1 MFSRRPRRTNV
12 PRLKPR
18 RESVAQ
24 VDRVDLAELTPE
36 LLPYLGQ
43 AAYVQLALFET
54 LSRAVNVAPT
64 AASKVAVSRV
74 AALALAKHHGLA
86 AEIKRLGHEPGPAM
100 APFAARIDEYARV
113 TLGADW
119 YEMLVT
125 AYLTAG
131 LLGDF
136 QRQLASGLNADARAR
151 IIPLL
156 SGDDGHAL
164 LIDELRS
171 AIDANPRLAS
181 RLGMWGIHRAHL
193 RTHASDGCSWP
204 DRLRVPFVGGWR
216 GALRA
221 ISNTRSGFQRS
232 GFQPSGF
239 QRIGRATARPVRVG
253 RSVRGSRDGRG
264 TD

>member
-1 MFSRRPRRTNV
+1 MVSLFSQRPRRTDV

-36 LLPYLGQ
+36 LLPYLSQ

-54 LSRAVNVAPT
+54 LSHAVGVAPT

-86 AEIKRLGHEPGPAM
+86 AEIKGLGHEPGPAM
-100 APFAARIDEYARV
+100 APFAARIDEYARM

-136 QRQLASGLNADARAR
+136 QLQLATGLSADARTR

-164 LIDELRS
+164 LVDELRS

-181 RLGMWGIHRAHL
+181 RLALWGRRLVGDTLLIARSSLANVGHSRRDEARLEPAFTELIAAHT
-193 RTHASDGCSWP
+193 RRMD
-204 DRLRVPFVGGWR
+204 
-216 GALRA
+216 AL
-221 ISNTRSGFQRS
+221 GL
-232 GFQPSGF
+232 
-239 QRIGRATARPVRVG
+239 TA
-253 RSVRGSRDGRG
+253 
-264 TD
+264 

>member
-1 MFSRRPRRTNV
+1 MPVAFLFPRRPRRTNV

-54 LSRAVNVAPT
+54 LGHAVSVAPT

-74 AALALAKHHGLA
+74 AALSLAKHHGLA
-86 AEIKRLGHEPGPAM
+86 AEIKRLGHEPGPTM
-100 APFAARIDEYARV
+100 APFAARIDEYARI

-125 AYLTAG
+125 AYLTSG

-136 QRQLASGLNADARAR
+136 QRQLASGLQADARAR

-156 SGDDGHAL
+156 SSDDGHAL

-181 RLGMWGIHRAHL
+181 RLAMWGRRLVGDTLLIARSSLANVGHSRRDEARLEPVFTELIAAHT
-193 RTHASDGCSWP
+193 RRMD
-204 DRLRVPFVGGWR
+204 
-216 GALRA
+216 AL
-221 ISNTRSGFQRS
+221 GL
-232 GFQPSGF
+232 
-239 QRIGRATARPVRVG
+239 TA
-253 RSVRGSRDGRG
+253 
-264 TD
+264 

>member
-1 MFSRRPRRTNV
+1 MPVVSLFPRRPRRTDV

-18 RESVAQ
+18 RESVVQ

-54 LSRAVNVAPT
+54 LSHAVSVAPT

-100 APFAARIDEYARV
+100 APFAARIDEYART

-125 AYLTAG
+125 AYLTGG

-136 QRQLASGLNADARAR
+136 QLQLAAGLPGEAKAR
-151 IIPLL
+151 IVPLL
-156 SGDDGHAL
+156 SSDDGHAL
-164 LIDELRS
+164 LIDELRA

-181 RLGMWGIHRAHL
+181 RLAMWGR
-193 RTHASDGCSWP
+193 
-204 DRLRVPFVGGWR
+204 RLVGDTLLIARSSLANVGHTR
-216 GALRA
+216 RDEARLEPVFTELISSHTRRMDAL
-221 ISNTRSGFQRS
+221 GL
-232 GFQPSGF
+232 
-239 QRIGRATARPVRVG
+239 TA
-253 RSVRGSRDGRG
+253 
-264 TD
+264 

>member
-1 MFSRRPRRTNV
+1 MVSLFSRRPRRTDV
-12 PRLKPR
+12 PRPKPR
-18 RESVAQ
+18 RESAAQ

-54 LSRAVNVAPT
+54 LSRAVSVAPS

-86 AEIKRLGHEPGPAM
+86 AEIKRLGHEPGLAM
-100 APFAARIDEYARV
+100 APFAARIDEYART

-136 QRQLASGLNADARAR
+136 QLQLAAGLPGEARLR

-164 LIDELRS
+164 LVDELRS

-181 RLGMWGIHRAHL
+181 RLALWGRRLVGDTLLIARSSLANVGHTRRDEARL
-193 RTHASDGCSWP
+193 EPVFTDLIASHTRRMD
-204 DRLRVPFVGGWR
+204 
-216 GALRA
+216 AL
-221 ISNTRSGFQRS
+221 GL
-232 GFQPSGF
+232 
-239 QRIGRATARPVRVG
+239 TA
-253 RSVRGSRDGRG
+253 
-264 TD
+264 

>member
-1 MFSRRPRRTNV
+1 MPVVSLFSRRPRRTDV
-12 PRLKPR
+12 PRPKPR
-18 RESVAQ
+18 RQPVAQ

-54 LSRAVNVAPT
+54 LSHAVSVAPT
-64 AASKVAVSRV
+64 ADSKVAVSRV

-86 AEIKRLGHEPGPAM
+86 AEIKRLGQEPGSAM
-100 APFAARIDEYARV
+100 APFAARIDAYART

-136 QRQLASGLNADARAR
+136 QLQLAAGLSADARIR
-151 IIPLL
+151 VVPLL

-164 LIDELRS
+164 LVNELRS
-171 AIDANPRLAS
+171 AIDANPRLAP
-181 RLGMWGIHRAHL
+181 RLAMWGR
-193 RTHASDGCSWP
+193 
-204 DRLRVPFVGGWR
+204 RLVGDTLLI
-216 GALRA
+216 A
-221 ISNTRSGFQRS
+221 RSS
-232 GFQPSGF
+232 LANVSH
-239 QRIGRATARPVRVG
+239 
-253 RSVRGSRDGRG
+253 SRDHEARLEPAFTELIASHTRRMDVLGL
-264 TD
+264 TA

>member
-181 RLGMWGIHRAHL
+181 RLGMWGRRLVGDTLLIARSSLANVSHTHR
-193 RTHASDGCSWP
+193 DE
-204 DRLRVPFVGGWR
+204 DRLEPAFTELISAHTRR
-216 GALRA
+216 MDAL
-221 ISNTRSGFQRS
+221 GL
-232 GFQPSGF
+232 
-239 QRIGRATARPVRVG
+239 TA
-253 RSVRGSRDGRG
+253 
-264 TD
+264 

>member
-1 MFSRRPRRTNV
+1 MSSLFPRPPRRTSV

-24 VDRVDLAELTPE
+24 VNRVDLAELTPE

-54 LSRAVNVAPT
+54 LSRAVSVAPT

-100 APFAARIDEYARV
+100 APFAARIDEYARL

-136 QRQLASGLNADARAR
+136 QRQLASGLHADARAR

-156 SGDDGHAL
+156 SGDDGHAF

-181 RLGMWGIHRAHL
+181 RLAMWGRRLVGDTLLIARSSLANVS
-193 RTHASDGCSWP
+193 RTRRDE
-204 DRLRVPFVGGWR
+204 DRLEPAFTELISAHTRR
-216 GALRA
+216 MDAL
-221 ISNTRSGFQRS
+221 GL
-232 GFQPSGF
+232 
-239 QRIGRATARPVRVG
+239 TA
-253 RSVRGSRDGRG
+253 
-264 TD
+264 

>member
-1 MFSRRPRRTNV
+1 VVSLFSRRPRRSDV

-18 RESVAQ
+18 REPAAQ

-36 LLPYLGQ
+36 VLPYLGQ

-54 LSRAVNVAPT
+54 LSHAVSVAPT

-74 AALALAKHHGLA
+74 AALCLAKHHGLA
-86 AEIKRLGHEPGPAM
+86 AEIKRLGHEPGATM
-100 APFAARIDEYARV
+100 APFAARIDEYART

-136 QRQLASGLNADARAR
+136 QLQLAAGLPSEARVR

-164 LIDELRS
+164 LVDELRS

-181 RLGMWGIHRAHL
+181 RLAMWGRRLVGDTLLIARSSLANVGHTRRDEARL
-193 RTHASDGCSWP
+193 EPVFTDLIASHTRRMD
-204 DRLRVPFVGGWR
+204 
-216 GALRA
+216 AL
-221 ISNTRSGFQRS
+221 GL
-232 GFQPSGF
+232 
-239 QRIGRATARPVRVG
+239 TA
-253 RSVRGSRDGRG
+253 
-264 TD
+264 

>member
-1 MFSRRPRRTNV
+1 M
-12 PRLKPR
+12 
-18 RESVAQ
+18 
-24 VDRVDLAELTPE
+24 DRVDLAELTPE

-54 LSRAVNVAPT
+54 LSHALSVAPT

-100 APFAARIDEYARV
+100 APFAARIDEYART

-136 QRQLASGLNADARAR
+136 QRQLAGGLSADARAR
-151 IIPLL
+151 IITLL
-156 SGDDGHAL
+156 SGDDGHAML
-164 LIDELRS
+164 VDELRS

-181 RLGMWGIHRAHL
+181 RLAMWGRRLVGDTLLIARSSLANVGHTRHDEARLEPVFTELIASHTHRM
-193 RTHASDGCSWP
+193 D
-204 DRLRVPFVGGWR
+204 
-216 GALRA
+216 AL
-221 ISNTRSGFQRS
+221 GL
-232 GFQPSGF
+232 
-239 QRIGRATARPVRVG
+239 TA
-253 RSVRGSRDGRG
+253 
-264 TD
+264 

>member
-1 MFSRRPRRTNV
+1 VRVVSLFSRRPRRTDV

-18 RESVAQ
+18 RESVAP

-54 LSRAVNVAPT
+54 LSHAVSVAPT

-100 APFAARIDEYARV
+100 APFAARIDEYAHT

-136 QRQLASGLNADARAR
+136 QLQLAAGLSADARAR

-164 LIDELRS
+164 LVDELRS

-181 RLGMWGIHRAHL
+181 RLAMWGR
-193 RTHASDGCSWP
+193 
-204 DRLRVPFVGGWR
+204 RLVGDTLLI
-216 GALRA
+216 A
-221 ISNTRSGFQRS
+221 RSS
-232 GFQPSGF
+232 LAN
-239 QRIGRATARPVRVG
+239 IGRTRRDEARLEPAFTELIASHTRRMDALGLTA
-253 RSVRGSRDGRG
+253 
-264 TD
+264 

>member
-1 MFSRRPRRTNV
+1 MASLFPRPYRRTNV
-12 PRLKPR
+12 PRVKPR

-54 LSRAVNVAPT
+54 LSRAVSVAPT

-100 APFAARIDEYARV
+100 APFAARIDEYARL

-136 QRQLASGLNADARAR
+136 QRQLASGLQADARAR

-156 SGDDGHAL
+156 SGDDGHTF

-181 RLGMWGIHRAHL
+181 RLAMWGRRLVGDTLLIARSSLANVSHTR
-193 RTHASDGCSWP
+193 RDE
-204 DRLRVPFVGGWR
+204 DRLEPAFTELISAHTRR
-216 GALRA
+216 MDAL
-221 ISNTRSGFQRS
+221 GL
-232 GFQPSGF
+232 
-239 QRIGRATARPVRVG
+239 TA
-253 RSVRGSRDGRG
+253 
-264 TD
+264 